1 MPALY
6 NGIFGFDPCRN
17 HYPNEGNP
25 GMTYTR
31 DQIGVLARTMADIL
45 IYDRAVGGTYTY
57 TCTLADILIYDR
69 AVGGACIHALLACT
83 QAVSTS
89 TTAPSDVHA
98 SMRAPS
104 T

>member
-45 IYDRAVGGTYTY
+45 IYDRAVGG
-57 TCTLADILIYDR
+57 
-69 AVGGACIHALLACT
+69 ACIHALLACT

>member
-1 MPALY
+1 MHRCPIAVSEDTGGSTRVPALY

-69 AVGGACIHALLACT
+69 AVGGT
-83 QAVSTS
+83 YTYVS
-89 TTAPSDVHA
+89 
-98 SMRAPS
+98 
-104 T
+104 